1 MISTWN
7 SGDFGAYIA
16 CFYALNY
23 SKDRGGHPEVRKPFS
38 NRGVPSWGPQRCKGK
53 PGELDACIEGAAVS
67 VSQTNSSTS
76 GDSLAA
82 PSSEWWSCDH
92 LSTSVIIMFTSRR
105 LKKNLMIVDDCI
117 IIIIFHS
124 LPKPLDTHQA
134 HCWCFPWLLGF
145 VTRIRRHPSGPPS
158 ERERCERS
166 HPHQWSAP
174 WWVASASDQQDHGTW
189 VWGLVVPHCQDGR
202 RFMELLRGKMGRQKC
217 IRNAFF
223 PGWERKCE
231 RSLIKNL
238 DKPLSFSTQLPPPE
252 PKRLK
257 LRCLVAAGGPE
268 NHLFLCIFPVTA
280 PKFHM
285 GPLNMG
291 ISFQIQVRII
301 IFQTTFFR
309 FQPKV
314 RQCMAVYIPRETS
327 QNPPK
332 PAYFCLFLGE
342 CRRNGWRAPE

>member
-1 MISTWN
+1 MNIWFLYDFYMISTWTVVILGPTLHD
-7 SGDFGAYIA
+7 SMLWITLKIGVVI
-16 CFYALNY
+16 LR
-23 SKDRGGHPEVRKPFS
+23 SLPFS
-38 NRGVPSWGPQRCKGK
+38 NRGLPSWGPQRCKGK

-67 VSQTNSSTS
+67 VSQTKSSTS

-82 PSSEWWSCDH
+82 SSSEWWSCDH

-105 LKKNLMIVDDCI
+105 LKKNLMIVDDC
-117 IIIIFHS
+117 IIFHS

-189 VWGLVVPHCQDGR
+189 VWGHVVPHCQEGR

-223 PGWERKCE
+223 PGWVRKCE

-238 DKPLSFSTQLPPPE
+238 DKPLSFSTQLPTRTQKLKASLVGSFRRPWE
-252 PKRLK
+252 PDQFFH
-257 LRCLVAAGGPE
+257 
-268 NHLFLCIFPVTA
+268 HLSD
-280 PKFHM
+280 H
-285 GPLNMG
+285 
-291 ISFQIQVRII
+291 
-301 IFQTTFFR
+301 IFQ
-309 FQPKV
+309 V
-314 RQCMAVYIPRETS
+314 
-327 QNPPK
+327 
-332 PAYFCLFLGE
+332 PAQS
-342 CRRNGWRAPE
+342 